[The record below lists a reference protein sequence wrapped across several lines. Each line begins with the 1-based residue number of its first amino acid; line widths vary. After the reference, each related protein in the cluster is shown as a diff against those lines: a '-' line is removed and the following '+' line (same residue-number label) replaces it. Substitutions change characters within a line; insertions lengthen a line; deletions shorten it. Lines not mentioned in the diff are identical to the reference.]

1 MSNPNNLVNVLIKTI
16 FDHIFMWTDN
26 DNILH
31 PWTMFIII
39 SYGAP
44 HDHCGM
50 VVIVET
56 LADFYDKLE

>member
-16 FDHIFMWTDN
+16 FDHMA
-26 DNILH
+26 
-31 PWTMFIII
+31 MFIII